1 MSTVFNPVQIY
12 TVTEDYSG
20 TRLDNCLLS
29 KMKGIPRSKI
39 YSIIRKGEVRVN
51 KSRCKPSQKL
61 QMGDEVRI
69 PPYSNEHKVT
79 KKAENILKDKLINS
93 IIVKDKKFIIINKP
107 VGIASH
113 GGSGISLGVIEAF
126 RQIDRSYREAQLVHR
141 LDKDTSGCLVIAL
154 RKSILREFHKE
165 IREDHVDKDYL
176 AVVKG
181 RWPESIK
188 KVEVSLLK
196 DRLKSGER
204 EVQIDPIGKNSISY
218 FEVVTAKKTLSLVKC
233 RIITGRTHQIRVHA
247 THSGHPIVG
256 DIKYGDK
263 NFNKALK
270 SDINR
275 MMLHA
280 HEIKFKNMKIEATTK
295 VPDDFDK
302 LMKKHD

>member
-218 FEVVTAKKTLSLVKC
+218 FEVMTAKKTLSLVKC